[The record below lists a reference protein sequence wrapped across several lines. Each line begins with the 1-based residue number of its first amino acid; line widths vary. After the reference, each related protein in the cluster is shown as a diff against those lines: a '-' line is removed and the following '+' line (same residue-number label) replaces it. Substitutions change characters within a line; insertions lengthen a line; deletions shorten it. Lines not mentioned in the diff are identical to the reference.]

1 MNQDRVPINEVG
13 TRDEDEGAAPQAAH
27 RQGLVI
33 QPCASTYSDIHFF
46 FDEIDRAI
54 GGDDLHPD
62 QRVVC
67 QEAGHDPRKRVL
79 GKAGGATDPD
89 YADRIRSQQGEVV
102 FGRLKFR
109 EDRLAPGVIGTAYL
123 GEPHGAGGPLQQ
135 AHAKPIL
142 QPTDM
147 TADA

>member
-1 MNQDRVPINEVG
+1 MNQDRVPINEIG

-27 RQGLVI
+27 RQGRLI
-33 QPCASTYSDIHFF
+33 HPCASAYSDIHFF

-79 GKAGGATDPD
+79 GKAVGQLTRIVPIGS
-89 YADRIRSQQGEVV
+89 DRNKARSCSAVSSSE
-102 FGRLKFR
+102 RIALHR
-109 EDRLAPGVIGTAYL
+109 A
-123 GEPHGAGGPLQQ
+123 
-135 AHAKPIL
+135 
-142 QPTDM
+142 
-147 TADA
+147 

>member
-1 MNQDRVPINEVG
+1 MNQDRVPINEIG

-33 QPCASTYSDIHFF
+33 HPCASAYSDIHFF

-79 GKAGGATDPD
+79 GKVSSGSRRKFTPITPSNSSIIAYSAW
-89 YADRIRSQQGEVV
+89 
-102 FGRLKFR
+102 LKMV
-109 EDRLAPGVIGTAYL
+109 GVRPST
-123 GEPHGAGGPLQQ
+123 
-135 AHAKPIL
+135 
-142 QPTDM
+142 
-147 TADA
+147 